1 MREFNYEKINSR
13 VIRGESV
20 YLAKVDSAETLRNIF
35 SNEEMRYEV
44 SVSDVKIQTATGTY
58 TPAMLFTYC
67 MEDADGGTHFVDIV
81 ISELLGTFV
90 SDWY

>member
-1 MREFNYEKINSR
+1 MSEFDYKKINSR

-20 YLAKVDSAETLRNIF
+20 YLAKVDSAETLQNIF
-35 SNEEMRYEV
+35 AIEETRYEV
-44 SVSDVKIQTATGTY
+44 SVSDVKIQTADGTY

-67 MEDADGGTHFVDIV
+67 MEDADDGTHFVDIV
-81 ISELLGTFV
+81 ISALLGTFV

>member
-1 MREFNYEKINSR
+1 M
-13 VIRGESV
+13 
-20 YLAKVDSAETLRNIF
+20 AKADSAETLRSIF
-35 SNEEMRYEV
+35 SNEETRYEV
-44 SVSDVKIQTATGTY
+44 SVSYVKIQTATGTY

-81 ISELLGTFV
+81 ISALLGTFV

>member
-1 MREFNYEKINSR
+1 MGKFDYEKINSR
-13 VIRGESV
+13 VIRSGNQH
-20 YLAKVDSAETLRNIF
+20 LAKADSAETFRNIF
-35 SNEEMRYEV
+35 ANEETRYEV

-67 MEDADGGTHFVDIV
+67 MEDADDGTHFVDIV
-81 ISELLGTFV
+81 ISALLGTFV